1 MLKNL
6 IKATCIFLCLIGY
19 ANTGIILQDDKRW
32 GYTISSFQP
41 IGQSFTAEDS
51 NIIFAF
57 NFFISNNTYHSNTSA
72 LKVSLLEGDGL
83 DGNVLGSSTF
93 SLVDNFAPEVEPNNL
108 QNAYKDVDFTDVTL
122 TIGSMYTAIIE
133 TVGNSPYWGIWV
145 GPNDSAYL
153 GGTMY
158 ESRDGGR
165 DRSIDLSFRITPKDS
180 TPIAN
185 VSAPASFFLMI
196 LGLALVYRRKTL

>member
-1 MLKNL
+1 
-6 IKATCIFLCLIGY
+6 
-19 ANTGIILQDDKRW
+19 
-32 GYTISSFQP
+32 
-41 IGQSFTAEDS
+41 
-51 NIIFAF
+51 
-57 NFFISNNTYHSNTSA
+57 
-72 LKVSLLEGDGL
+72 
-83 DGNVLGSSTF
+83 
-93 SLVDNFAPEVEPNNL
+93 
-108 QNAYKDVDFTDVTL
+108 
-122 TIGSMYTAIIE
+122 MYTAIIE